1 MLEYKAHE
9 VAPSLCIST
18 RNVESEKSYNSLGE
32 LITGLKEGFKA
43 SNIPISSILG
53 ETQSYAR
60 FSLPSREVL
69 FVVGLYISFT
79 SLFFGSV

>member
-1 MLEYKAHE
+1 MYFHVK
-9 VAPSLCIST
+9 C
-18 RNVESEKSYNSLGE
+18 EK
-32 LITGLKEGFKA
+32 LKELQFSRGAYNQTKRGFKA